1 MENLI
6 IYMAKA
12 CGLIAVFYLSY
23 HALLKKETFFGPNRW
38 FLLAGLFTAVA
49 LPLVVYTKTIWIEPS
64 LPIAQMQPQTIDLS
78 RMIADHQMAKHP
90 QTETISI
97 NWFDVIGGMYL
108 AGVLFFFIR
117 FVLDFLSIRRILSG
131 NIVIKDGRFRLI
143 DSEKARSPFS
153 FFNYIVYNSAQLQRD
168 ELASIIEHEK
178 VHSSQN
184 HSLDMILSQLFC
196 IVFWFNPF
204 VWMYKKSISQNLEFI
219 ADAAAI
225 KIMEDRQAYQKTL
238 LKITV
243 QPDCIGLTN
252 HFYQSLIK
260 KRIVMLNKERSK
272 QMNYWKYATVLPLLA
287 AFILLFQVKVVAQ
300 EKDSFK
306 AGSTN
311 MKAVVEINKD
321 TKDSELEES
330 KKNMKEEFDADV
342 VFQNVTRNLKSE
354 ITAIKVTVKD
364 KGQSQVYEVAGN
376 EPISPFTIEV
386 EKNRTG
392 RNIITFGTKGNGNF
406 VTAHT
411 FEITDDG
418 DIDMNDSTRVQKHKI
433 IAGSF
438 GKNDNMAPPFPPMEP
453 NAPGMGHWPAQRLK
467 IGDTD
472 MLIVINGVKQE
483 KKNGDVIKLPLGQE
497 MAEMNI
503 LEGKA
508 AKKKYGKEAK
518 KGAVEITTKSAN
530 TIAFNIGPEHF
541 DFINEIPEGT
551 EMPGF
556 HNLEDFRNAVKRLQI
571 TEADPLILSPD
582 MQMMMDEQF
591 AKIFDSQEL
600 NMDAFKEQFYGREM
614 SEEELEQARTEL
626 EKAKKEIEES
636 RKEVEKARKDLEKA
650 RKGLNKKA

>member
-64 LPIAQMQPQTIDLS
+64 LPVAGMQDQTIDLS
-78 RMIADHQMAKHP
+78 QMIRHHQMAKHP

-97 NWFDVIGGMYL
+97 NWFDVTGGMYL

-131 NIVIKDGRFRLI
+131 NIVIRDGRFRLI

-178 VHSSQN
+178 VHSSQK
-184 HSLDMILSQLFC
+184 HSLDMIFSQLFC

-306 AGSTN
+306 VRSAN
-311 MKAVVEINKD
+311 VKAAVEINKD

-364 KGQSQVYEVAGN
+364 KGQSQVYEVSGN
-376 EPISPFTIEV
+376 DPISPFTIEV
-386 EKNRTG
+386 EKNDTG
-392 RNIITFGTKGNGNF
+392 RNIITFGTKGNGY
-406 VTAHT
+406 VATAHT
-411 FEITDDG
+411 FQITDDG
-418 DIDMNDSTRVQKHKI
+418 DIDMNDSIRVQKHRI

-438 GKNDNMAPPFPPMEP
+438 GKNDNTAPTMEP

-467 IGDTD
+467 IGDTN

-483 KKNGDVIKLPLGQE
+483 KKNSDVIKLPIGQE

-503 LEGKA
+503 LDGKA

-518 KGAVEITTKSAN
+518 KGAVEITTKSTN

-541 DFINEIPEGT
+541 DFNGIREGSQIQ
-551 EMPGF
+551 GF
-556 HNLEDFRNAVKRLQI
+556 SNLEEFENILKSFPNPDALPF
-571 TEADPLILSPD
+571 TLSPD
-582 MQMMMDEQF
+582 MQIIIDGEME
-591 AKIFDSQEL
+591 KIFDSQEL

-614 SEEELEQARTEL
+614 PEEELEQARTEL

-636 RKEVEKARKDLEKA
+636 RKEVEKARTELEKA